1 MNPAVVSLVALVVA
15 IVLSMTSRINVGL
28 LCIAFAWLIG
38 VYVADL
44 KPDVVMGG
52 FPVSLFLT
60 LAGVTLLFSVADA
73 NGTLARL
80 AHRAVRLARGRA
92 AALPIL
98 FFVIAFT
105 ISAVGPGAISSVAL
119 VVPMAM
125 AIGTR
130 AGVPHLLTAL
140 MVANGANAGNL
151 SPIASVG
158 VIANSAMAK
167 AGVGGHEW
175 KVWTASLVAHAVVS
189 VAAYFLFGGVR
200 LREGGREGRLD
211 AHQGGR
217 EGRLDAHQGGR
228 EDRLDAHQGAL
239 RDGLQ
244 DDAGRVDS
252 VAIASQPLSGLQRLT
267 LLVIL
272 AWIAGVIA
280 LRLNLGLSA
289 FAAATLLLIAGAAD
303 ERLAIKQVPWGV
315 IMMVSGVSLL
325 IALLEKTG
333 GMDLFTTLLARLATP
348 DTVNGVIAFVTG
360 AISTYSSTSGVVLPA
375 FLPTVSALVEKI
387 GGGDPLAVALSISVG
402 SALVD
407 VSPLS
412 TLGALCVA
420 AVADQAASRDL
431 FKRLLAWGLSMT
443 IVGALL
449 CQLLAGVLARA

>member
-217 EGRLDAHQGGR
+217 E
-228 EDRLDAHQGAL
+228 DRLDAHQGAL

-420 AVADQAASRDL
+420 AVADQAASREL

>member
-1 MNPAVVSLVALVVA
+1 MNPAVVSLIALLVA

-60 LAGVTLLFSVADA
+60 LAGVTLLFSVADT
-73 NGTLARL
+73 NGTLERL

-130 AGVPHLLTAL
+130 AGVPNLLTAL

-189 VAAYFLFGGVR
+189 LAAYFLFGGGR

-211 AHQGGR
+211 AHEGGR
-217 EGRLDAHQGGR
+217 EGRLDAQK
-228 EDRLDAHQGAL
+228 GAR

-244 DDAGRVDS
+244 DDAGGVDT
-252 VAIASQPLSGLQRLT
+252 VAVASPPLSGLQRLT
-267 LLVIL
+267 LLVVV

-375 FLPTVSALVEKI
+375 FLPTVSAIVEKI
-387 GGGDPLAVALSISVG
+387 GGGDPLAVALSIIVG